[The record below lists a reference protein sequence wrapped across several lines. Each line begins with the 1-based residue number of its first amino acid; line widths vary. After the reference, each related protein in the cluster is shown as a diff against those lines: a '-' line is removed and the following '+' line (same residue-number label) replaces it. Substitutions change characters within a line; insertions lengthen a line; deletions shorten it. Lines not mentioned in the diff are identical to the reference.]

1 MAPLATCLLAGLL
14 VCLPLVNA
22 AAQSAPCDK
31 SRKVFTE
38 PWGIV
43 TDGPTGF
50 NYTQDSHCEWLIKA
64 NNSQQFITLSF
75 RAMGTECS
83 YDYVFVYD
91 GSSFNSPLLG
101 SFSGK
106 TEPQQ
111 VTAVSGSMLILL
123 YSDTNYVLDGFRAE
137 FSVTDCPRNCS
148 GHGLCVRHACVCEGD
163 WGGKD
168 CGVELCPDECGY
180 ALGRGICRA
189 GRCECAANY
198 TGRAC
203 SLHRDDPE
211 GNRWHLLS
219 HSEGG
224 FTARAA
230 HSAVYLR
237 ETDSLYVFGGFDLNN
252 VLGDLVVY
260 QFKLS
265 QWEDESGKQI
275 EGAASWSAPLDAH
288 TLADV
293 LEQVGQSGEERWG
306 LRPKSSF
313 LRNLL
318 FSVAD
323 NATLKVKHR
332 TAQEKGQH
340 LARIPRQAL
349 ISGTGEQFSTETSQ
363 SAVTEIPSDSTE
375 VSEIPPDSDVNEADP
390 ADPMHDGESS
400 TSVPPKLP
408 HPKRPA
414 PRYGHAA
421 CRCAE
426 GMALYGGKLS
436 DGSLSDELWLYN
448 VNTKSWLLR
457 AIHSKVRP
465 PKLTRHTL
473 TLAGDYLYLFGGSTA
488 GGDFSS
494 RLYRIKIALGE
505 KGADHEQWE
514 LVHPRGGKEL
524 DVRVVAH
531 STVYHPASNSLLVY
545 GGVVAGVKR
554 FSKLSDRMF
563 AFQLDARHWSELHY
577 PRAHLPETYVP
588 RERAFHTSTII
599 GNYLVVFGG
608 YSHRHNKEEICY
620 DSQLYL
626 YHLGCHTWVNHEVLG
641 THHPASRYPKQQGVF
656 AHAAA
661 VRNGNTLLVVGGYHG
676 NVNADLLAYTLPPM
690 LASREGESYEP
701 DQVCGRHHVRVECT
715 ANPECGWCSAD
726 DVCYG
731 RTVGVNCTTN
741 LQTTRCLGVCPALGD
756 CHSCLIHGS
765 APTASAAFKLRLG
778 QCTWCVQN
786 ARCHH
791 KDDNYG
797 VCGLGED
804 TPSEAPGWWGPKGT
818 EVTRVEECRVL
829 DRRPGLTFVQYKHP
843 ANWSQPD
850 SVSIINA
857 TTADFSSGTGWSRSE
872 PIGGITARLRGS
884 LHPPD
889 WWKDSHE
896 TLRMCVS
903 HSSATL
909 QVAHLNASDLPQHA
923 HLEIVG
929 NLSAEQSACVSATW
943 EPGKPVLLHDG
954 VFLVDF
960 ESRKTVGVDMHHQSK
975 MELQHNRSQESA
987 KVFTFEYLAPYEN
1000 GSCWQYSNCLACL
1013 TDSACGWCEITAQ
1026 CLDRHLDETEAC
1038 RKQGEEAGPDEW
1050 HYLTLQ
1056 PATCPNC
1063 SNYISCDACVSS
1075 GLCEW
1080 WTDDARCARRG
1091 RASDAVL
1098 DVNKCPAPCHERGNC
1113 SQCLEERGVCVW
1125 CEATQ
1130 ECFSF
1135 SVYTSE
1141 YQFGL
1146 CREWLDQ
1153 TYHGVTTGPSNGVA
1167 VPPGEGAQQCKS
1179 CMRHLNCSS
1188 CVHTLGCGWCH
1199 STENPIQ
1206 GICVQGD
1213 FDQPHDEPCS
1223 AVLMSDEDVVNWA
1236 YAQCPDV
1243 DECDLGLDDCHPD
1256 AICTNTH
1263 GSYSCQCKR
1272 GFNGDGRTTCTK
1284 TCFYNC
1290 VHGYCVGAPDYSC
1303 RCDLGWTGLDC
1314 NTNCLCN
1321 NHSTCSQ
1328 GVGKCDQCQ
1337 DWTTGEYCQ
1346 YCRAGSYGN
1355 ATSGQGCHGCNCNEH
1370 GSEALGVCDFQTG
1383 VCFCQDNTV
1392 GDNCDKCKTDFY
1404 GDPRNGGLCYYQC
1417 MARGVL
1423 AGFESQGLGS
1433 RSAVANQWEP
1443 RFGGPPS
1450 SECLWIISPFHMNN
1464 RSDNPPSIIQLTV
1477 HEDIRIPCDENS
1489 VYIYDGLPDFVS
1501 TNPTHQSHVLGM
1513 FCGDDSVYPYIVE
1526 ATTGIMTIHYK
1537 QLDLNDGF
1545 NASYV
1550 IFVCPDHCPA
1560 NRTCLNGHCVC
1571 PEGWSGPHC
1580 AEPLCP
1586 NNCSAELKQGICDKS
1601 YWRCLCNPDWGG
1613 PDCSVSLLPSHLVST
1628 ELFNS
1633 AHLSEASSLAHW
1645 RKMLPRFGHS
1655 LSADRRGALWM
1666 FGGFSLSHGPLNDI
1680 RLFDTKNATWMQI
1693 TVDSTSDAKMPKGR
1707 YYHAAEIVQSRR
1719 EIYIYGGLGA
1729 RGDSTKATFNDTWKF
1744 VLKSQRWIH
1753 VQSEIGPPP
1762 LAGHTLTLL
1771 KSGDV
1776 ETLILIGG
1784 LSPLVGF
1791 SEFVWEFN
1799 LETENWSRFNTTGDR
1814 PLGIFGHSTVFHG
1827 PSQSF
1832 YVFGG
1837 YNYLV
1842 NRTLLSNKLYS
1853 LHYPTRVW
1861 SMLPPFENYNPPDL
1875 HLPRAR
1881 AFHTAVTKDDYMLI
1895 FGGRSHPHNMTDT
1908 LVAYLYTC
1916 NQWVRLISKDVNLV
1930 GVVPPSTYAH
1940 AMAMDPESGAIFV
1953 VGGFE
1958 GGVESHVTHLSLPD
1972 DLCALWP
1979 GKCHLP
1985 GCSYCAVI
1993 RSGGAPNSTFCYNN
2007 ARSMPDEC
2015 SSGNGTVRTTNGV
2028 SCNRKWISARNC
2040 SQHKA
2045 CSECLASWPSHI
2057 EEGQTCKWCKG
2068 IGSGSCVDIHS
2079 DECGKSELQTT
2090 LDVSECPEKYC
2101 YAPECDLCRT
2111 LDTCIWTRPVLRG
2124 ERGIEPS
2131 FDWGCTKKTILD
2143 RITYPYC
2150 PKRCG
2155 EHRLCDSCL
2164 RSHGAEGGY
2173 RECRWS
2179 TAIHECVSP
2188 AYQSLLCS
2196 GGVCGMVISGG
2207 NTERCPEPCS
2217 TYFKCSDCLRH
2228 ARCGWCSLD
2237 SGNQTGRGVCTEGSL
2252 ERPASGPL
2260 RSTCA
2265 ALFQEE
2271 LKKNHH
2277 PPLIHSYKNG
2287 TETIEIPKVFSWHY
2301 VKCPP
2306 ENECENTHHSCNP
2319 VSEVCEDLTVGFHC
2333 KCGPGYRA
2341 DRAER
2346 KSCVPVCSQGCV
2358 RGLCIEP
2365 NRCLCDFG
2373 YVGANCSIQCQ
2384 CNGHSNCAGPDK
2396 LDFCLSCRNN
2406 TMGRQCE
2413 RCKPLFVGDPSNNG
2427 QCVPCI
2433 DYCNGHTHICIN
2445 DSISAPPSGKWLD
2458 VPLEDLKA
2466 FLGEGP
2472 TTHAHCIGCANRTTG
2487 DKCDECISG
2496 NFRGSEDHR
2505 DPCRPCQC
2513 HGHGHLCDPVTGEK
2527 CNCQNNTESDCPSVQ
2542 SLSQKSSNVDNEC
2555 WRNQCS
2561 KCRESYMGKPTDG
2574 HQCYKQMSVDLK
2586 FCLDAKLIDECK
2598 LKPRPL
2604 MPGQTVFFAVQPR
2617 FMNVDIRV
2625 IVDVTE
2631 GALDLYLSPREDTYV
2646 VHVNERTGEH
2656 IIDMDH
2662 KYIWRPEEYDTLTG
2676 GVVVSA
2682 VELVQPEPLVGDNSS
2697 VHASHLQS
2705 LQSLHLSPGDRDR
2718 DRERERER
2726 DRGRYSDRDH
2736 GRHDRHDRHSER
2748 LHSFLGHKF
2757 IRQER
2762 HAHGLTSFVT
2772 VNHKNTLLVVRN
2784 LRDRLV
2790 LTLPQDR
2797 HELGVT
2803 RFFIALAARNT
2814 SGPTLGMI
2822 FFRQDQLHIDLF
2834 VFFSVFFSCFFL
2846 FLAACV
2852 VGWKAKQAADIRRA
2866 RRRHVVEMLHMA
2878 KRPFASATVLLEG
2891 PDRTPAYCPSGVQGQ
2906 GQGQG
2911 PQAAS
2916 QSQGAAGSSGSGQ
2929 AAAQAS
2935 ASGFSAAQL
2944 VPSPARKKQHQHRTG
2959 GGAAGSASQT
2969 RSPAGSA
2976 GSRLNSGV
2984 LPVAVELTDD
2994 GVAAVATVLVRL
3006 PGGRDA
3012 PVRMALASSL
3022 ILLARVYPTN
3032 GRAFLRRRSGHSH
3045 AHSHT
3050 HAPS

>member
-1 MAPLATCLLAGLL
+1 MASLATCLLAGLL
-14 VCLPLVNA
+14 VCLPLIHA
-22 AAQSAPCDK
+22 ASQSAPCDK

-38 PWGIV
+38 SWGIV

-260 QFKLS
+260 QFKSS

-349 ISGTGEQFSTETSQ
+349 TSGTTEQFSTEASQ
-363 SAVTEIPSDSTE
+363 PSVTEIPSDPPE
-375 VSEIPPDSDVNEADP
+375 VSEIPVDTEVNEAEP
-390 ADPMHDGESS
+390 ADSVHDGESS
-400 TSVPPKLP
+400 TPVAPKLTY
-408 HPKRPA
+408 PKRPA

-448 VNTKSWLLR
+448 VYTKTWLLR
-457 AIHSKVRP
+457 ALHSKVRP

-473 TLAGDYLYLFGGSTA
+473 TLAGDFLYLFGGSTA

-494 RLYRIKIALGE
+494 KLYRIKIASGD

-577 PRAHLPETYVP
+577 PRAHLPDTYVP

-656 AHAAA
+656 AHAAV

-690 LASREGESYEP
+690 LASREGEPYEP

-872 PIGGITARLRGS
+872 PVGGITARLKGS

-909 QVAHLNASDLPQHA
+909 QVAHLNTSELPEHA

-954 VFLVDF
+954 IFLVDF
-960 ESRKTVGVDMHHQSK
+960 ESRKTVGADMHHQSK

-1013 TDSACGWCEITAQ
+1013 TDSACGWCEVTGQ

-1038 RKQGEEAGPDEW
+1038 REAGAGPDEW

-1056 PATCPNC
+1056 PSACPNC

-1075 GLCEW
+1075 GPGLCEW

-1091 RASDAVL
+1091 RAFDAV
-1098 DVNKCPAPCHERGNC
+1098 VEVSKCPAPCHERGNC

-1153 TYHGVTTGPSNGVA
+1153 AYHGVTTGASNGVA
-1167 VPPGEGAQQCKS
+1167 APSGGGAQQCKS

-1206 GICVQGD
+1206 GTCVQGD

-1223 AVLMSDEDVVNWA
+1223 AVLASDEDEVNWA

-1314 NTNCLCN
+1314 NTNCGCN
-1321 NHSTCSQ
+1321 NHSTCSR
-1328 GVGKCDQCQ
+1328 GVGICDQCQ
-1337 DWTTGEYCQ
+1337 DWTTGQYCQ
-1346 YCRAGSYGN
+1346 HCRAGSYGN

-1370 GSEALGVCDFQTG
+1370 GSEALGVCNFQTG
-1383 VCFCQDNTV
+1383 VCFCQDNTI
-1392 GDNCDKCKTDFY
+1392 GDNCDKCKPGYY
-1404 GDPRNGGLCYYQC
+1404 GDPRNGGMCYYQC

-1423 AGFESQGLGS
+1423 SGTEAQGLGS
-1433 RSAVANQWEP
+1433 RLAQMSPWES
-1443 RFGGPPS
+1443 RLGGPPTR
-1450 SECLWIISPFHMNN
+1450 ECLWIVSPFHMDN
-1464 RSDNPPSIIQLTV
+1464 RSDNPSSIIQLTV
-1477 HEDIRIPCDENS
+1477 HEDIRVPCEENS
-1489 VYIYDGLPDFVS
+1489 VYVYDGLPDFVS
-1501 TNPTHQSHVLGM
+1501 STPTHQSHVLGV
-1513 FCGDDSVYPYIVE
+1513 FCSQDSSFPVTVE
-1526 ATTGIMTIHYK
+1526 ASSGIMTIHYK
-1537 QLDLNDGF
+1537 QSDVTDGF

-1550 IFVCPDHCPA
+1550 VLVCPDHCPD
-1560 NRTCLNGHCVC
+1560 NRTCVNGQCVC
-1571 PEGWSGPHC
+1571 PEGWSGSHC

-1586 NNCSAELKQGICDKS
+1586 NNCSAELKRGICDKS
-1601 YWRCLCNPDWGG
+1601 YWRCLCNPEWGG
-1613 PDCSVSLLPSHLVST
+1613 ADCSVRLLPSYLVST

-1666 FGGFSLSHGPLNDI
+1666 FGGYSLSHGPLNDI
-1680 RLFDTKNATWMQI
+1680 RLFDTKNTTWMQI
-1693 TVDSTSDAKMPKGR
+1693 TVDSTSDAKMPRGR
-1707 YYHAAEIVQSRR
+1707 YFHAAEIVQSHR
-1719 EIYIYGGLGA
+1719 EIYIFGGLGS
-1729 RGDSTKATFNDTWKF
+1729 RDDGFNSTLNDTWKF

-1753 VQSEIGPPP
+1753 VQSEVGPPP
-1762 LAGHTLTLL
+1762 LSGHTLTLRR
-1771 KSGDV
+1771 SGDV

-1784 LSPLVGF
+1784 FSPAVGF
-1791 SEFVWEFN
+1791 LESVWEFN
-1799 LETENWSRFNTTGDR
+1799 LENENWAIFNTTGDR
-1814 PLGIFGHSTVFHG
+1814 PIGLYGHSTVFHG

-1837 YNYLV
+1837 YTYAF
-1842 NRTLLSNKLYS
+1842 NRTVISNKLYA

-1861 SMLPPFENYNPPDL
+1861 SVLPPFENYNPSDL

-1881 AFHTAVTKDDYMLI
+1881 ALHSAVTKDDYMLI
-1895 FGGRSHPHNMTDT
+1895 FGGRSHPHNTTDT

-1916 NQWVRLISKDVNLV
+1916 NQWVRLISKDVNLI

-1953 VGGFE
+1953 VGGFD
-1958 GGVESHVTHLSLPD
+1958 GGIDSHVTHLSLPD

-2040 SQHKA
+2040 TQHKS
-2045 CSECLASWPSHI
+2045 CSECLASWPTHL
-2057 EEGQTCKWCKG
+2057 EEGQTCKWCKSS
-2068 IGSGSCVDIHS
+2068 GSGFCIDVHS
-2079 DECGKSELQTT
+2079 EECGKNEPRTT
-2090 LDVSECPEKYC
+2090 SDVSECPERQC
-2101 YAPECDLCRT
+2101 PASDCDQCRAQ
-2111 LDTCIWTRPVLRG
+2111 DNCVWTRQVLRTS
-2124 ERGIEPS
+2124 EMRLTLTSDPS
-2131 FDWGCTKKTILD
+2131 FDWSCAEKNVKD
-2143 RITYPYC
+2143 RTSLQLSTPPVC
-2150 PKRCG
+2150 PKRCA
-2155 EHRLCDSCL
+2155 EHRHCDTCL
-2164 RSHGAEGGY
+2164 RSHGAEGGWH
-2173 RECRWS
+2173 ECRWS
-2179 TAIHECVSP
+2179 TQLHECISP
-2188 AYQSLLCS
+2188 SYQALYCA
-2196 GGVCGMVISGG
+2196 GGVCGLVLSGG
-2207 NTERCPEPCS
+2207 NTDHCPEPCS
-2217 TYFKCSDCLRH
+2217 TYTKCSDCLRH

-2237 SGNQTGRGVCTEGSL
+2237 SGNSTGRGVCTEGSL
-2252 ERPASGPL
+2252 DSPASGPQ
-2260 RSTCA
+2260 RSTCDV
-2265 ALFQEE
+2265 LFQEILPSAPPTPMILQE
-2271 LKKNHH
+2271 NH
-2277 PPLIHSYKNG
+2277 LNV
-2287 TETIEIPKVFSWHY
+2287 TEAATQASVFSWHY

-2306 ENECENTHHSCNP
+2306 ENECENGHHTCDP
-2319 VSEVCEDLTVGFHC
+2319 VSEVCEDLTFGFQC

-2341 DRAER
+2341 DRADR
-2346 KSCVPVCSQGCV
+2346 SACVPVCSQGCV
-2358 RGLCIEP
+2358 RGVCVQP
-2365 NRCLCDFG
+2365 NNCLCDFG

-2396 LDFCLSCRNN
+2396 LDFCLECHNN
-2406 TMGRQCE
+2406 TMGPQCE

-2427 QCVPCI
+2427 QCTPCI
-2433 DYCNGHTHICIN
+2433 EYCNGHTHICIN

-2496 NFRGSEDHR
+2496 NFRGTEDHR

-2542 SLSQKSSNVDNEC
+2542 SLSQKNSNVDNEC

-2598 LKPRPL
+2598 LKPKPL

-2646 VHVNERTGEH
+2646 VHVNEMTGEH

-2662 KYIWRPEEYDTLTG
+2662 KYIWRPEEYDTLSG
-2676 GVVVSA
+2676 GVLVSS
-2682 VELVQPEPLVGDNSS
+2682 VELVQPDQLVGDN
-2697 VHASHLQS
+2697 ASALGQLGH
-2705 LQSLHLSPGDRDR
+2705 LHLTH
-2718 DRERERER
+2718 
-2726 DRGRYSDRDH
+2726 SDHRHSDH
-2736 GRHDRHDRHSER
+2736 GRHSDRHSER
-2748 LHSFLGHKF
+2748 LHASSSLLGHKF

-2772 VNHKNTLLVVRN
+2772 VNQKNTLLVVRN

-2891 PDRTPAYCPSGVQGQ
+2891 PDRTPAPAPAPAYYPVQHYAQ
-2906 GQGQG
+2906 G
-2911 PQAAS
+2911 
-2916 QSQGAAGSSGSGQ
+2916 QGAAGSSGSGH
-2929 AAAQAS
+2929 AAGQAS
-2935 ASGFSAAQL
+2935 ASGLAAA
-2944 VPSPARKKQHQHRTG
+2944 VPSPARKKQHQHRVGG
-2959 GGAAGSASQT
+2959 GGATGGAAQN
-2969 RSPAGSA
+2969 RSPAGGA
-2976 GSRLNSGV
+2976 GARLNNGV

-3006 PGGRDA
+3006 PGGREA

-3032 GRAFLRRRSGHSH
+3032 GRAFLRRRSGHAH
-3045 AHSHT
+3045 AHTHT
-3050 HAPS
+3050 HAHAPS

>member
-1 MAPLATCLLAGLL
+1 MASLAACLLAGLL
-14 VCLPLVNA
+14 VCVPLIHA

-38 PWGIV
+38 TWGIV
-43 TDGPTGF
+43 TDGPTGS

-75 RAMGTECS
+75 RSMGTECS

-111 VTAVSGSMLILL
+111 ITAVSGSMLILL

-168 CGVELCPDECGY
+168 CGVELCPDDCGY
-180 ALGRGICRA
+180 SLGRGICRA

-230 HSAVYLR
+230 HSAVYLK

-260 QFKLS
+260 RFMSS

-275 EGAASWSAPLDAH
+275 EGAASWSAPLDPH

-340 LARIPRQAL
+340 LARIPREV
-349 ISGTGEQFSTETSQ
+349 SSSEQLPTETAQ
-363 SAVTEIPSDSTE
+363 STVTEIPSDS
-375 VSEIPPDSDVNEADP
+375 SDAPEASDISSDPEVNEAELSESV
-390 ADPMHDGESS
+390 HETESS
-400 TSVPPKLP
+400 TPTPPKLTYP
-408 HPKRPA
+408 QRPA

-421 CRCAE
+421 CRCAD

-436 DGSLSDELWLYN
+436 DGSLSDDLWLYN
-448 VNTKSWLLR
+448 VHSRSWSLR
-457 AIHSKVRP
+457 ALHSKIRP
-465 PKLTRHTL
+465 PKLTRHSL
-473 TLAGDYLYLFGGSTA
+473 TLAGDFLYLFGGSTA

-494 RLYRIKIALGE
+494 QLFRIKLASGE
-505 KGADHEQWE
+505 RGADYEQWE
-514 LVHPRGGKEL
+514 TVHPRGGKEL

-577 PRAHLPETYVP
+577 PRAHLPDTYVP

-690 LASREGESYEP
+690 LASREGEPYEP

-797 VCGLGED
+797 VCGLRED

-857 TTADFSSGTGWSRSE
+857 TTADFSTGSGWSRSE
-872 PIGGITARLRGS
+872 PIGGITARLKGS

-909 QVAHLNASDLPQHA
+909 QVAHLNASDQPQHA

-954 VFLVDF
+954 IFLVDF
-960 ESRKTVGVDMHHQSK
+960 ESRKTLDMHHQSK

-1000 GSCWQYSNCLACL
+1000 GSCWQYTNCLACL

-1038 RKQGEEAGPDEW
+1038 REKGAGPDEW

-1056 PATCPNC
+1056 PSSCPNC

-1091 RASDAVL
+1091 RASEAVL
-1098 DVNKCPAPCHERGNC
+1098 DTANCPAPCHERTNC

-1141 YQFGL
+1141 YQFGI

-1153 TYHGVTTGPSNGVA
+1153 AYHGVAAGPTSAVA
-1167 VPPGEGAQQCKS
+1167 VPSGGGAQQCKW
-1179 CMRHLNCSS
+1179 CGRHTNCSS

-1199 STENPIQ
+1199 SADNPIQ
-1206 GICVQGD
+1206 GVCVQGD
-1213 FDQPHDEPCS
+1213 FNQPHQESCS
-1223 AVLMSDEDVVNWA
+1223 TALESEGSDVGEARWA

-1243 DECDLGLDDCHPD
+1243 DECELHLDDCHPD

-1314 NTNCLCN
+1314 NTNCGCN

-1328 GVGKCDQCQ
+1328 GVGLCDQCQ
-1337 DWTTGEYCQ
+1337 DWTTGKFCEF
-1346 YCRAGSYGN
+1346 CRAGSYGS

-1383 VCFCQDNTV
+1383 ACFCQDNTI
-1392 GDNCDKCKTDFY
+1392 GDNCDKCKPGYY
-1404 GDPRNGGLCYYQC
+1404 GDPRNGGMCYYQC

-1423 AGFESQGLGS
+1423 SGTDPQGLGS
-1433 RSAVANQWEP
+1433 RLAPMSLQDSREI
-1443 RFGGPPS
+1443 GPPTR
-1450 SECLWIISPFHMNN
+1450 ECLWIVSPFHMDN
-1464 RSDNPPSIIQLTV
+1464 RSSNPSSIIQLTV
-1477 HEDIRIPCDENS
+1477 HEDIRVPCEENN
-1489 VYIYDGLPDFVS
+1489 VYVYDGLPDFVS
-1501 TNPTHQSHVLGM
+1501 STPSHQSHVLGV
-1513 FCGDDSVYPYIVE
+1513 FCSQDTTYPVTVE
-1526 ATTGIMTIHYK
+1526 ATSGIMTIHYK
-1537 QLDLNDGF
+1537 QNDVTDGF

-1550 IFVCPDHCPA
+1550 VLVCPDDCPV
-1560 NRTCLNGHCVC
+1560 NRTCVNGQCIC

-1586 NNCSAELKQGICDKS
+1586 NNCSSDLKQGVCDK
-1601 YWRCLCNPDWGG
+1601 
-1613 PDCSVSLLPSHLVST
+1613 
-1628 ELFNS
+1628 
-1633 AHLSEASSLAHW
+1633 
-1645 RKMLPRFGHS
+1645 
-1655 LSADRRGALWM
+1655 
-1666 FGGFSLSHGPLNDI
+1666 
-1680 RLFDTKNATWMQI
+1680 I
-1693 TVDSTSDAKMPKGR
+1693 TVDSTSDAKMPRGR
-1707 YYHAAEIVQSRR
+1707 YFHAAEIVQSHR
-1719 EIYIYGGLGA
+1719 EIYIYGGLGS
-1729 RGDSTKATFNDTWKF
+1729 RDDGYNSTLNDTWKF

-1753 VQSEIGPPP
+1753 VQSDVGPPP
-1762 LAGHTLTLL
+1762 LSGHTLTLR

-1776 ETLILIGG
+1776 ENLVLIGG
-1784 LSPLVGF
+1784 FSPSVGF
-1791 SEFVWEFN
+1791 LDVVWEFN
-1799 LETENWSRFNTTGDR
+1799 LEKEVWSILNTTGDR
-1814 PLGIFGHSTVFHG
+1814 PIGLYGHSTVFHA

-1837 YNYLV
+1837 YMYVV
-1842 NRTLLSNKLYS
+1842 NHTVISNKLFA
-1853 LHYPTRVW
+1853 LHYPSRVW
-1861 SMLPPFENYNPPDL
+1861 SVLPPFENYNPSDL

-1881 AFHTAVTKDDYMLI
+1881 FLHSAVVKDDYMLV
-1895 FGGRSHPHNMTDT
+1895 FGGRSSPHNTTDT
-1908 LVAYLYTC
+1908 LMAYLFTC
-1916 NQWVRLISKDVNLV
+1916 NQWVRLISKDVNLI
-1930 GVVPPSTYAH
+1930 GFVPPTTYAH
-1940 AMAMDPESGAIFV
+1940 AMAMDPESGAIYII
-1953 VGGFE
+1953 GGFD
-1958 GGVESHVTHLSLPD
+1958 GGIDSHVTRLTLPD

-1993 RSGGAPNSTFCYNN
+1993 RSGGAPNSTYCYNN
-2007 ARSMPDEC
+2007 ARLMPEEC
-2015 SSGNGTVRTTNGV
+2015 SSGNGTIRTTNGV
-2028 SCNRKWISARNC
+2028 VCNRKWISARNC
-2040 SQHKA
+2040 TQHKS

-2057 EEGQTCKWCKG
+2057 EEGQTCKWCSNINK
-2068 IGSGSCVDIHS
+2068 GSCIDVTTD
-2079 DECGKSELQTT
+2079 CNQSEPRSTI
-2090 LDVSECPEKYC
+2090 DVSECPERQC
-2101 YAPECDLCRT
+2101 PASDCDQCRAQ
-2111 LDTCIWTRPVLRG
+2111 DNCVWTRQVLISTDHRLTLG
-2124 ERGIEPS
+2124 VEQMY
-2131 FDWGCTKKTILD
+2131 DWSCVTKHVKD
-2143 RITYPYC
+2143 RSNIQIGTAPTC
-2150 PKRCG
+2150 PKRCS
-2155 EHRLCDSCL
+2155 EHRHCDSCL
-2164 RSHGAEGGY
+2164 RSHGAEGGWH
-2173 RECRWS
+2173 ECRWS
-2179 TAIHECVSP
+2179 TQLHECVSP
-2188 AYQSLLCS
+2188 SYQALYCA
-2196 GGVCGMVISGG
+2196 GGVCGLVLSGG
-2207 NTERCPEPCS
+2207 NTDHCPEPCS
-2217 TYFKCSDCLRH
+2217 TFTKCSECLRH

-2237 SGNQTGRGVCTEGSL
+2237 SGNSTGRGVCTEGSL
-2252 ERPASGPL
+2252 GSPALGPE
-2260 RSTCA
+2260 RSTCDV
-2265 ALFQEE
+2265 LFQEILPTTSAAPMIIQE
-2271 LKKNHH
+2271 NDLNV
-2277 PPLIHSYKNG
+2277 
-2287 TETIEIPKVFSWHY
+2287 TEAITQASLFSWHY
-2301 VKCPP
+2301 VACPP
-2306 ENECENTHHSCNP
+2306 ENECENGHHTCDP
-2319 VSEVCEDLTVGFHC
+2319 VSEVCEDLTYGFQC

-2341 DRAER
+2341 DRADR
-2346 KSCVPVCSQGCV
+2346 SACVPVQGCV
-2358 RGLCIEP
+2358 RGVCVQP
-2365 NRCLCDFG
+2365 NNCLCDFG

-2396 LDFCLSCRNN
+2396 LDHCLECHNN
-2406 TMGRQCE
+2406 TMGPQCE
-2413 RCKPLFVGDPSNNG
+2413 RCQPLFVGDPSNNG

-2433 DYCNGHTHICIN
+2433 EYCNGHTHICIN
-2445 DSISAPPSGKWLD
+2445 DSISAPPSGKWFD

-2466 FLGEGP
+2466 FLVEGP

-2487 DKCDECISG
+2487 DKCDECIRG

-2505 DPCRPCQC
+2505 DPCRLCQC

-2527 CNCQNNTESDCPSVQ
+2527 CNCQNNTESDCAQSVT
-2542 SLSQKSSNVDNEC
+2542 SKGGGDTEC

-2598 LKPRPL
+2598 LKPKPL

-2625 IVDVTE
+2625 MVDVTD

-2646 VHVNERTGEH
+2646 VHVNDATGEH

-2676 GVVVSA
+2676 GVLVST
-2682 VELVQPEPLVGDNSS
+2682 VELVPDSLMGDN
-2697 VHASHLQS
+2697 VTV
-2705 LQSLHLSPGDRDR
+2705 
-2718 DRERERER
+2718 
-2726 DRGRYSDRDH
+2726 
-2736 GRHDRHDRHSER
+2736 DRHPHPHP
-2748 LHSFLGHKF
+2748 LHAMGQKF

-2772 VNHKNTLLVVRN
+2772 VNQKNTLLVVRN

-2814 SGPTLGMI
+2814 SGPTHGMI

-2878 KRPFASATVLLEG
+2878 KRPFASATVLMDG
-2891 PDRTPAYCPSGVQGQ
+2891 PGPPPYACVAHYSGALGAHSSAQGAT
-2906 GQGQG
+2906 
-2911 PQAAS
+2911 AAS
-2916 QSQGAAGSSGSGQ
+2916 VSG
-2929 AAAQAS
+2929 
-2935 ASGFSAAQL
+2935 
-2944 VPSPARKKQHQHRTG
+2944 PSPSRKKQHRSV
-2959 GGAAGSASQT
+2959 GGAGVVPVAGAGSLGAPPV
-2969 RSPAGSA
+2969 RA
-2976 GSRLNSGV
+2976 NNGV
-2984 LPVAVELTDD
+2984 VPVAVELTDD

-3022 ILLARVYPTN
+3022 ILLSRPRCTDRGLFICPSEPVWALAIPLPLPQKNWPCPT
-3032 GRAFLRRRSGHSH
+3032 F
-3045 AHSHT
+3045 
-3050 HAPS
+3050 